1 METLRLAA
9 ERIEAGKEQGGIGGM
24 VKRASGMA
32 GAGLAFARM
41 YFQRPKPNALPQSIR
56 LQPAW

>member
-1 METLRLAA
+1 
-9 ERIEAGKEQGGIGGM
+9 M
-24 VKRASGMA
+24 VKRASGMV